1 MSFPPRS
8 RGTHVRTTGSEVIKK
23 WGGCSEP
30 LSSFSAHLLILSCP
44 LPLGAGS
51 YLLVHWHSAF
61 QMWSDQKVR
70 YLNEWV
76 DNQDHW
82 TAGLRRVTCA
92 TVPWHALLRKRG
104 KKDLTM
110 VGWSHHLVSLV
121 VESPPRG
128 PLEVGVRAVSQV
140 HSRMDAALP
149 KLQASADPLSSPSQP
164 SDLSLY
170 LASLVFAH
178 VDGTG
183 GEGLSIPDSR
193 TLTQD
198 SSYSPKHCK

>member
-1 MSFPPRS
+1 
-8 RGTHVRTTGSEVIKK
+8 
-23 WGGCSEP
+23 
-30 LSSFSAHLLILSCP
+30 
-44 LPLGAGS
+44 
-51 YLLVHWHSAF
+51 
-61 QMWSDQKVR
+61 
-70 YLNEWV
+70 
-76 DNQDHW
+76 
-82 TAGLRRVTCA
+82 
-92 TVPWHALLRKRG
+92 
-104 KKDLTM
+104 M

-121 VESPPRG
+121 AESPPRG

-183 GEGLSIPDSR
+183 RERVYQSPTLGHLHRTRHILQNIVSKNNRTEIFLNRMGFLTDSQITGESMREELLNSPQEGP
-193 TLTQD
+193 TLALA
-198 SSYSPKHCK
+198 